1 MRVDKQNNYSKP
13 YSLKHCS
20 KIKAKKSREE
30 ECKYKI
36 TWRCVIEEETKELG
50 KKPLCHPQSGK
61 SIH

>member
-36 TWRCVIEEETKELG
+36 TWQCVIEEETEVLSI
-50 KKPLCHPQSGK
+50 KPLCDPLSGK